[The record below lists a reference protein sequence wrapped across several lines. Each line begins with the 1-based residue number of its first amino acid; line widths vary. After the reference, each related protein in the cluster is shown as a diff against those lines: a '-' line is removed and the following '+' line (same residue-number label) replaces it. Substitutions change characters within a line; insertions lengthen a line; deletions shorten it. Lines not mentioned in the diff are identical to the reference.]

1 MDDERVWEAAGGK
14 TGISG
19 GHQRPVGRDCQAAMG
34 RYMMSQH
41 CPSISWPSVPSTGVL
56 VCVYES
62 GLCCAVEGDTGVW
75 LKHLSED
82 AAGGMAWSPEVAF
95 AGKLL
100 PYPP

>member
-19 GHQRPVGRDCQAAMG
+19 GHQKPVGRDCQAAMG

-56 VCVYES
+56 VCAYEP
-62 GLCCAVEGDTGVW
+62 GLCCAVEGDTEFG
-75 LKHLSED
+75 
-82 AAGGMAWSPEVAF
+82 
-95 AGKLL
+95 
-100 PYPP
+100 